1 MTSSDDCFI
10 LAKIHCLH
18 RGQVLKKQTK
28 KKIEERLCLSFQTIS
43 GLNLVC
49 NFAFYDQ
56 ILADIRQEF
65 GLRPLIFSAI
75 PVTILFH
82 DYNTIM

>member
-1 MTSSDDCFI
+1 MMSSDDCFI

-18 RGQVLKKQTK
+18 RKKNKEKDRRKTLPEFPK
-28 KKIEERLCLSFQTIS
+28 HT

-56 ILADIRQEF
+56 NLTDIRQEF
-65 GLRPLIFSAI
+65 GLRCPLIFLSNSRDDFI
-75 PVTILFH
+75 P
-82 DYNTIM
+82 